1 MSASDEPRTTGADA
15 RPPAPAATPLV
26 LVVTAP
32 IVPADIS
39 GLCARVRGLLD
50 ASDAERVVCDVAA
63 FVHPDAVTIDALGR
77 LQLAVRRRGK
87 SIELRN
93 ACAALRGL
101 LTLVGLGEVFVF
113 GVD

>member
-1 MSASDEPRTTGADA
+1 M
-15 RPPAPAATPLV
+15 

-32 IVPADIS
+32 INPADIS
-39 GLCARVRGLLD
+39 GLCARLRGLLD

-63 FVHPDAVTIDALGR
+63 FVESDAVTIDALGR

-93 ACAALRGL
+93 ANTALRGL
-101 LTLVGLGEVFVF
+101 LTLVGLGDVFVF
-113 GVD
+113 DAD